1 MGDSYIYKN
10 QKKLRWGYTTGTC
23 AAAASLAA
31 AVMLL
36 QGRRMEQVSLTTP
49 KGIRLD
55 LEVEEMDPGENSVSC
70 GVRKDAGDDPDVT
83 DGLMVYSQI
92 RLPDADSGDAGCA
105 GGNYVYE
112 KDGLRLYLS
121 GGVGVGMV
129 TQCGL
134 SCEVGKAAINPVPR
148 KMIFEQVAGVCRE
161 SGFKGVL
168 SIEIRVPGAFEVA
181 HRTFNSR
188 LGIRGGIS
196 ILGTTGI
203 VEPMSE
209 AALLATIRLDIRQQ
223 AAGGPGTLVLTP
235 GNYGETFVRERLG
248 LDLDRAV
255 KCSNYIGASIDMA
268 VEEGIREVL
277 LVGHAGKLVKVAAG
291 IMNTH
296 SSVADGRMEILA
308 AHGAACGAGPELV
321 EQILESI
328 TVDQALEYMEQVPG
342 LGQAVMDRVI
352 RRMDGCLRRRAG
364 KAMKIEAVVF
374 TNARGL
380 LGRTKGADGLI
391 EKIKAG
397 G

>member
-1 MGDSYIYKN
+1 MENTYIYKQ
-10 QKKLRWGYTTGTC
+10 QKKLRCGYTTGTC
-23 AAAASLAA
+23 AAAASMAA
-31 AVMLL
+31 AAMLL
-36 QGRRMEQVSLTTP
+36 GEEAVEQVSVETP
-49 KGIRLD
+49 GGVRFL
-55 LEVEEMDPGENSVSC
+55 LSVEEIRRASGWVSC
-70 GVRKDAGDDPDVT
+70 AVRKDGGDDPDVT
-83 DGLMVYSQI
+83 HGMQICARVGVAPPEPETPGGWYEYENGGLTLKI
-92 RLPDADSGDAGCA
+92 KR
-105 GGNYVYE
+105 
-112 KDGLRLYLS
+112 
-121 GGVGVGMV
+121 GVGIGLV
-129 TQCGL
+129 TKAGL
-134 SCEVGKAAINPVPR
+134 SCEVGKHAINPVPR
-148 KMIFEQVAGVCRE
+148 DMIFKHVERVCTGRDFAGTLWIVIFAPEGEARA
-161 SGFKGVL
+161 L
-168 SIEIRVPGAFEVA
+168 D
-181 HRTFNSR
+181 TFNSR

>member
-1 MGDSYIYKN
+1 MENTYIYKQ
-10 QKKLRWGYTTGTC
+10 QKKLRCGYTTGTC
-23 AAAASLAA
+23 AAAASMAA
-31 AVMLL
+31 AAMLL
-36 QGRRMEQVSLTTP
+36 GEEAVEQVSVETP
-49 KGIRLD
+49 GGVRFL
-55 LEVEEMDPGENSVSC
+55 LSVEEIRRASGWVSC
-70 GVRKDAGDDPDVT
+70 AVRKAGGDDPDVT
-83 DGLMVYSQI
+83 HGMQICARVGVAPPEPETPGGWYEYENGGLTLKI
-92 RLPDADSGDAGCA
+92 
-105 GGNYVYE
+105 
-112 KDGLRLYLS
+112 K
-121 GGVGVGMV
+121 GGVGIGLV
-129 TQCGL
+129 TKAGL
-134 SCEVGKAAINPVPR
+134 SCEVGKHAINPVPR
-148 KMIFEQVAGVCRE
+148 DMIFKHVERVCTGRDFAGTLWIVIFAPEGEARA
-161 SGFKGVL
+161 L
-168 SIEIRVPGAFEVA
+168 D
-181 HRTFNSR
+181 TFNSR

>member
-1 MGDSYIYKN
+1 MENTYIYKQ
-10 QKKLRWGYTTGTC
+10 QKKLRCGYTTGTC
-23 AAAASLAA
+23 AAAASMAA
-31 AVMLL
+31 AAMLL
-36 QGRRMEQVSLTTP
+36 GEEAVEQVSVETP
-49 KGIRLD
+49 GGVRFL
-55 LEVEEMDPGENSVSC
+55 LSVEEIRRASGWVSC
-70 GVRKDAGDDPDVT
+70 AVRKDGGDDPDVT
-83 DGLMVYSQI
+83 HGMQICARVGVAPPEPETPGGWYEYENGGLTLKI
-92 RLPDADSGDAGCA
+92 
-105 GGNYVYE
+105 
-112 KDGLRLYLS
+112 K
-121 GGVGVGMV
+121 GGVGIGLV
-129 TQCGL
+129 TKAGL
-134 SCEVGKAAINPVPR
+134 SCEVGKHAINPVPR
-148 KMIFEQVAGVCRE
+148 DMIFKHVERVCTGRDFAGTLWIVIFAPEGEARA
-161 SGFKGVL
+161 L
-168 SIEIRVPGAFEVA
+168 D
-181 HRTFNSR
+181 TFNSR

-328 TVDQALEYMEQVPG
+328 TVDQAMEYMEQVPG

>member
-1 MGDSYIYKN
+1 MENTYIYKQ
-10 QKKLRWGYTTGTC
+10 QKKLRCGYTTGTC
-23 AAAASLAA
+23 AAAASMAA
-31 AVMLL
+31 AAMLL
-36 QGRRMEQVSLTTP
+36 GEEAVEQVSVETP
-49 KGIRLD
+49 GGVRFL
-55 LEVEEMDPGENSVSC
+55 LSVEEIRRASGWVSC
-70 GVRKDAGDDPDVT
+70 AVRKDGGDDPDVT
-83 DGLMVYSQI
+83 HGMQICARVGVTPPEPEIPGGWYEYKNGGLTLKI
-92 RLPDADSGDAGCA
+92 
-105 GGNYVYE
+105 
-112 KDGLRLYLS
+112 K
-121 GGVGVGMV
+121 GGVGIGLV
-129 TQCGL
+129 TKAGL
-134 SCEVGKAAINPVPR
+134 SCQVGKHAINPVPR
-148 KMIFEQVAGVCRE
+148 DMIFKHVERVCAGRDFAGTLWIVIFAPEGEARA
-161 SGFKGVL
+161 L
-168 SIEIRVPGAFEVA
+168 D
-181 HRTFNSR
+181 TFNGR

-321 EQILESI
+321 ERILESI

-342 LGQAVMDRVI
+342 LGQVVMDRVI

-364 KAMKIEAVVF
+364 TSMKIEAVVF

>member
-1 MGDSYIYKN
+1 MENTYIYKQ
-10 QKKLRWGYTTGTC
+10 QKKLRCGYTTGTC
-23 AAAASLAA
+23 AAAASMAA
-31 AVMLL
+31 AAMLL
-36 QGRRMEQVSLTTP
+36 GEEAVEQVSVETP
-49 KGIRLD
+49 GGVRFL
-55 LEVEEMDPGENSVSC
+55 LSVEEIRRASGWVSC
-70 GVRKDAGDDPDVT
+70 AVRKDGGDDPDVT
-83 DGLMVYSQI
+83 HGMQICARVGVTPPEPETPGGWYEYKSGGLTLKI
-92 RLPDADSGDAGCA
+92 
-105 GGNYVYE
+105 
-112 KDGLRLYLS
+112 K
-121 GGVGVGMV
+121 GGVGIGLV
-129 TQCGL
+129 TKAGL
-134 SCEVGKAAINPVPR
+134 SCEVGKHAINPVPR
-148 KMIFEQVAGVCRE
+148 DMIFKHVERVCAGRDFAGTLWIVIFAPEGEARA
-161 SGFKGVL
+161 L
-168 SIEIRVPGAFEVA
+168 D
-181 HRTFNSR
+181 TFNGR

-321 EQILESI
+321 ERILESI

-364 KAMKIEAVVF
+364 TAMKIEAVVF

>member
-1 MGDSYIYKN
+1 MENTYIYKQ
-10 QKKLRWGYTTGTC
+10 QKKLRCGYTTGTC
-23 AAAASLAA
+23 AAAASMAA
-31 AVMLL
+31 AAMLL
-36 QGRRMEQVSLTTP
+36 GEEAVEQVSVETP
-49 KGIRLD
+49 GGVRFL
-55 LEVEEMDPGENSVSC
+55 LSVEEIRRASGWVSC
-70 GVRKDAGDDPDVT
+70 AVRKDGGDDPDVT
-83 DGLMVYSQI
+83 HGMQICARVGVSPPEPETPGGWYEYKSDGLMLKI
-92 RLPDADSGDAGCA
+92 
-105 GGNYVYE
+105 
-112 KDGLRLYLS
+112 K
-121 GGVGVGMV
+121 GGVGIGLV
-129 TQCGL
+129 TKAGL
-134 SCEVGKAAINPVPR
+134 SCQVGKHAINPVPR
-148 KMIFEQVAGVCRE
+148 DMIFKHVERVCAGRDFAGTLWIVISAPEGEARA
-161 SGFKGVL
+161 L
-168 SIEIRVPGAFEVA
+168 D
-181 HRTFNSR
+181 TFNGR

-223 AAGGPGTLVLTP
+223 AAGGSGTLVLTP

-321 EQILESI
+321 ERILESI

-364 KAMKIEAVVF
+364 TSMKTEAVVF

>member
-1 MGDSYIYKN
+1 MENTYIYKQ
-10 QKKLRWGYTTGTC
+10 QKKLRCGYTTGTC
-23 AAAASLAA
+23 AAAASMAA
-31 AVMLL
+31 AAMLL
-36 QGRRMEQVSLTTP
+36 GEEAVEQVSVETP
-49 KGIRLD
+49 GGVRFL
-55 LEVEEMDPGENSVSC
+55 LSVEEIRRASGWVSC
-70 GVRKDAGDDPDVT
+70 AVRKDGGDDPDVT
-83 DGLMVYSQI
+83 HGMQICARVGVAPPEPETPGGWYEYENGGLTLKI
-92 RLPDADSGDAGCA
+92 
-105 GGNYVYE
+105 
-112 KDGLRLYLS
+112 K
-121 GGVGVGMV
+121 GGVGIGLV
-129 TQCGL
+129 TKAGL
-134 SCEVGKAAINPVPR
+134 SCEVGKHAINPVPR
-148 KMIFEQVAGVCRE
+148 DMIFKHVERVCTGRDFAGTLWIVIFAPEGEARA
-161 SGFKGVL
+161 L
-168 SIEIRVPGAFEVA
+168 D
-181 HRTFNSR
+181 TFNSR

-296 SSVADGRMEILA
+296 SLVADGRMEILA